1 MRSLTAHLSALLLAV
16 AAAGLASLA
25 RAAEWPEGAPGVAQ
39 GGSRWLGP
47 KPPADPRR
55 IVSLAPSLTDTVVAL
70 GHADRLVG
78 VTRYDE
84 APEVAKLPRVG
95 GFLDPS
101 TEAVVALRPDLVL
114 WLTDAGGYAAA
125 RRLAALGI
133 PVLAVP
139 LICVSDIFATTR
151 LIGSVLRDPA
161 AGDRLAR
168 SLEATVEELR
178 RRAAGL
184 PRVRTLLV
192 VGHKPLVVAGPTSFP
207 GELLA
212 IAGGENVAQGSRPW
226 AALPLEKAVHAN
238 PDLVID
244 SAMNEPASTL
254 DDLSAI
260 PAIRRGAVRRL
271 ATDDLLHPGPRLGIA
286 LRELFAAL
294 HPEKISP

>member
-1 MRSLTAHLSALLLAV
+1 V
-16 AAAGLASLA
+16 AD
-25 RAAEWPEGAPGVAQ
+25 

-55 IVSLAPSLTDTVVAL
+55 IVSLAPSLTDTVIGL

-101 TEAVVALRPDLVL
+101 AEAVVALRPDLVL
-114 WLTDAGGYAAA
+114 WLTDAGGFAAA

-139 LICVSDIFATTR
+139 LVCVADIFATTR
-151 LIGSVLRDPA
+151 LIGSVLRDPV

-192 VGHKPLVVAGPTSFP
+192 VGHRPLVVAGPTSFP
-207 GELLA
+207 GELLEL
-212 IAGGENVAQGSRPW
+212 AGGENVAQGSRPW
-226 AALPLEKAVHAN
+226 AAFPLEKAVHAD

-294 HPEKISP
+294 HPEKTSP

>member
-1 MRSLTAHLSALLLAV
+1 MRSLAAHLFTLLLTV
-16 AAAGLASLA
+16 AAAGLSRPA
-25 RAAEWPEGAPGVAQ
+25 RAAAWPDGAPGVAD

-55 IVSLAPSLTDTVVAL
+55 IVSLAPSLTDTVIGL

-139 LICVSDIFATTR
+139 LVRVADIFATTR
-151 LIGSVLRDPA
+151 LIGSVLRDPT

-168 SLEATVEELR
+168 SLEANVEELR

-192 VGHKPLVVAGPTSFP
+192 VGHRPLVVAGPTSFP
-207 GELLA
+207 GELLEL
-212 IAGGENVAQGSRPW
+212 AGGENVAQGSRPW
-226 AALPLEKAVHAN
+226 AAYPLEKAVHAN

-294 HPEKISP
+294 HPEKRSP